1 MSSLDW
7 FVGDIHTSKLVDGS
21 YSAHRVP
28 RTKKQI
34 LLLLMGYG
42 PPKGVMAVLGDTANL
57 AVAGLAVKPGIS
69 SCDCFGSCLVVAPHL
84 LLISLTAKQ
93 LN

>member
-28 RTKKQI
+28 PRTKTQI
-34 LLLLMGYG
+34 LFLLMGYG
-42 PPKGVMAVLGDTANL
+42 PPRGVMAVLG
-57 AVAGLAVKPGIS
+57 VAGLAVKPGIS